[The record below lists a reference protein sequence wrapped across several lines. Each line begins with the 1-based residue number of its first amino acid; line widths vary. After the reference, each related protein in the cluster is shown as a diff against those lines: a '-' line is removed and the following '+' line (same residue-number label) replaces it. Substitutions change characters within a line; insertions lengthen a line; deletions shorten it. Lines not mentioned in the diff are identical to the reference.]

1 MENRIRWIRQAV
13 RWVTLAARGDVMR
26 AVWVEGD
33 DTEVTLKRNPKTDGL
48 RRATQK
54 ADMKCKR

>member
-1 MENRIRWIRQAV
+1 MFDDQGHFHGSGALLDISSM
-13 RWVTLAARGDVMR
+13 LMM
-26 AVWVEGD
+26 D

-54 ADMKCKR
+54 ANVRCRER

>member
-1 MENRIRWIRQAV
+1 MCKSPRLGVADKP
-13 RWVTLAARGDVMR
+13 ARSGQR
-26 AVWVEGD
+26 AVDTDPCVKD

-54 ADMKCKR
+54 ANMRA